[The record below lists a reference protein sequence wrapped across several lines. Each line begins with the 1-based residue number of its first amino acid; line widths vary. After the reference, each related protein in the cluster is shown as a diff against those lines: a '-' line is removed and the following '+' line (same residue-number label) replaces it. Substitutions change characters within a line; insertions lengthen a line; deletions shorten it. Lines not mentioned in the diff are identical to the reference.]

1 MNAKTYIPLL
11 GAALACLT
19 GCMTQSRVIPNGAT
33 AEVVAGFSQDDI
45 DAVINQAI
53 QNIDSKSVRY
63 HQGAGRRVINV
74 KPIVVDTL
82 SRGNAAEPLAESL
95 TLALKEKLMDHGSF
109 FVYNEQMANA
119 VAATGQMAVPPE
131 FLLVGHLTQRNM
143 RKDNGDIYQEFSLNL
158 TMTCSPY
165 HPNVQFRGLEIL
177 QKRIPLRKEVDR
189 VNAMN

>member
-19 GCMTQSRVIPNGAT
+19 GCMTQSRVIPTGAT

-45 DAVINQAI
+45 DATIKQAI
-53 QNIDSKSVRY
+53 QNIDASSARY

-74 KPIVVDTL
+74 KPFVVDTL

-95 TLALKEKLMDHGSF
+95 TLALKEKLMNHGSF
-109 FVYNEQMANA
+109 IVYNEQMANA

-165 HPNVQFRGLEIL
+165 HPNAQLRGLDIW
-177 QKRIPLRKEVDR
+177 QRRIPLRKEVDR
-189 VNAMN
+189 ANAMN

>member
-19 GCMTQSRVIPNGAT
+19 GCMTQSRVIPTGAT

-109 FVYNEQMANA
+109 F
-119 VAATGQMAVPPE
+119 AATGQMAVPPE

-165 HPNVQFRGLEIL
+165 HPNTQFRGLEIL

>member
-1 MNAKTYIPLL
+1 MNAKMYIPLL

-19 GCMTQSRVIPNGAT
+19 GCMTQSRVIPTGAT

-45 DAVINQAI
+45 ASTINLLSQD
-53 QNIDSKSVRY
+53 IDSKSVRY

-74 KPIVVDTL
+74 KPFIVDTL

-109 FVYNEQMANA
+109 FVYNERMANA

-131 FLLVGHLTQRNM
+131 FVLEGRLTQRNM
-143 RKDNGDIYQEFSLNL
+143 RKDNGDIYQEFSLNI